1 MRDLEAE
8 PENQFVPQVGV
19 IKHVNLHFLYIL
31 INNGG
36 QSTEPSTVS
45 GDQKKD
51 FQSFIQERSFS
62 DALCDI

>member
-1 MRDLEAE
+1 MKDHCTVLTRYQLKLNLEAE

-19 IKHVNLHFLYIL
+19 IDHVNLYFLYIL

-45 GDQKKD
+45 GD
-51 FQSFIQERSFS
+51 
-62 DALCDI
+62 